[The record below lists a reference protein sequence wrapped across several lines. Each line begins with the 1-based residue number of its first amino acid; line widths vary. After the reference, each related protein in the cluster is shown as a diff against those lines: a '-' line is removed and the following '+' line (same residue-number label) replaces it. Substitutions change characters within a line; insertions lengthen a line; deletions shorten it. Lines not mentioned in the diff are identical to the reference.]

1 VTRTAGCATRVST
14 PSARRLEL
22 ELILARLARPTLDAL
37 SILRLPAGAGL
48 KVVRPVTAPS
58 KHDDLALIQRLIGG
72 NADAW
77 SEFVARFSSAIFGAV
92 INTLRKAGFNTDDGV
107 DIAQDVY
114 VRLCKDN
121 CHLLRQFDPQRAS
134 LRTWLGVV
142 SSSTAID
149 YLRRNKRQGLPL
161 ESVPEELYQVE
172 PKTPEQVKIP
182 PGLLSERQALVLRL
196 LYDRDLDAAE
206 VAAMLGIDSQT
217 VRSTHHKA
225 LVKLRKYFA
234 EGKD

>member
-1 VTRTAGCATRVST
+1 
-14 PSARRLEL
+14 
-22 ELILARLARPTLDAL
+22 
-37 SILRLPAGAGL
+37 
-48 KVVRPVTAPS
+48 VTAQI
-58 KHDDLALIQRLIGG
+58 KQDDTALIKRLIGG
-72 NADAW
+72 SQDAW
-77 SEFVARFSSAIFGAV
+77 SEFVARFSPAIFGAV
-92 INTLRKAGFNTDDGV
+92 INTLRKAGFNSDDGI

-121 CHLLRQFDPQRAS
+121 YHLLRQFDSRRAS

-161 ESVPEELYQVE
+161 DAVPEEVYRVE
-172 PKTPEQVKIP
+172 PHTPEEVKIP

-196 LYDRDLDAAE
+196 LYDRDMDAAE
-206 VAAMLGIDSQT
+206 VAVLLGIDSQT

-234 EGKD
+234 EDKI

>member
-1 VTRTAGCATRVST
+1 VNVS
-14 PSARRLEL
+14 PRPEDAALVKRLL
-22 ELILARLARPTLDAL
+22 
-37 SILRLPAGAGL
+37 
-48 KVVRPVTAPS
+48 
-58 KHDDLALIQRLIGG
+58 GG
-72 NADAW
+72 STDAW
-77 SEFVARFSSAIFGAV
+77 SDFVARYSSAIFGAV
-92 INTLRKAGFNTDDGV
+92 INTLRKAGFNPDDGV

-121 CHLLRQFDPQRAS
+121 YHLLKQFDPARAS

-142 SSSTAID
+142 ASSTAID

-161 ESVPEELYQVE
+161 EAVPEELYMVE

-196 LYDRDLDAAE
+196 LYDRDMDAAE

-234 EGKD
+234 NEKE

>member
-1 VTRTAGCATRVST
+1 M
-14 PSARRLEL
+14 
-22 ELILARLARPTLDAL
+22 
-37 SILRLPAGAGL
+37 
-48 KVVRPVTAPS
+48 TAPV
-58 KHDDLALIQRLIGG
+58 KHDDTALIQRLIGG

-92 INTLRKAGFNTDDGV
+92 INTLRRAGFNSDDGV
-107 DIAQDVY
+107 DVAQDVY
-114 VRLCKDN
+114 VRLCKDDYR
-121 CHLLRQFDPQRAS
+121 LLRQFDQRRAS

-142 SSSTAID
+142 ASSTAID

-172 PKTPEQVKIP
+172 PRIPEQVKIP

-196 LYDRDLDAAE
+196 LYDRDMDAAE
-206 VAAMLGIDSQT
+206 VAVLLGIDSQT

-234 EGKD
+234 SDQD

>member
-1 VTRTAGCATRVST
+1 MAADRLKAAAVTG
-14 PSARRLEL
+14 
-22 ELILARLARPTLDAL
+22 
-37 SILRLPAGAGL
+37 
-48 KVVRPVTAPS
+48 PV
-58 KHDDLALIQRLIGG
+58 KHDDTALIKRLIGG
-72 NADAW
+72 NQDAW

-114 VRLCKDN
+114 VRLCKDDY
-121 CHLLRQFDPQRAS
+121 HLLRQFDATRAS

-161 ESVPEELYQVE
+161 EAVPEELYQVQ
-172 PKTPEQVKIP
+172 PHTPEQVKIP

-196 LYDRDLDAAE
+196 LYDRDMDAAE
-206 VAAMLGIDSQT
+206 VAVMLGIDSQT

-234 EGKD
+234 SEKD

>member
-1 VTRTAGCATRVST
+1 
-14 PSARRLEL
+14 
-22 ELILARLARPTLDAL
+22 
-37 SILRLPAGAGL
+37 LPAGAGL
-48 KVVRPVTAPS
+48 KVRPVTAPV
-58 KHDDLALIQRLIGG
+58 KPDETALIKRLIAGD
-72 NADAW
+72 ADAW

-92 INTLRKAGFNTDDGV
+92 INTLRKAGFSSDDGV

-121 CHLLRQFDPQRAS
+121 YHLLRQFDPQRAS

-196 LYDRDLDAAE
+196 LYDRDMDAAE

>member
-1 VTRTAGCATRVST
+1 M
-14 PSARRLEL
+14 
-22 ELILARLARPTLDAL
+22 
-37 SILRLPAGAGL
+37 
-48 KVVRPVTAPS
+48 TAPPV
-58 KHDDLALIQRLIGG
+58 KPDDTLLIKRLIGG
-72 NADAW
+72 EADAW

-92 INTLRKAGFNTDDGV
+92 INTLRKAGFNADDGV

-121 CHLLRQFDPQRAS
+121 YHLLRQFDPQRAS

-161 ESVPEELYQVE
+161 EAVPEELYKVE

-196 LYDRDLDAAE
+196 LYDRDMDAAE

-225 LVKLRKYFA
+225 LVKLRKYFT
-234 EGKD
+234 EGEH

>member
-1 VTRTAGCATRVST
+1 
-14 PSARRLEL
+14 
-22 ELILARLARPTLDAL
+22 
-37 SILRLPAGAGL
+37 
-48 KVVRPVTAPS
+48 VTAS
-58 KHDDLALIQRLIGG
+58 VKHDDIALVQRLIGG

-92 INTLRKAGFNTDDGV
+92 INTLRKAGFSPDDGV

-121 CHLLRQFDPQRAS
+121 YHLLRQFDPQRAS